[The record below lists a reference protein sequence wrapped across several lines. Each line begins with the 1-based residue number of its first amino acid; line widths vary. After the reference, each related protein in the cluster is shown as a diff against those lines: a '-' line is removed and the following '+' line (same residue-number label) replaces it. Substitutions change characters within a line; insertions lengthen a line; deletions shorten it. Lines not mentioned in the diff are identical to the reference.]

1 MRKISETFIFT
12 DVDSTQ
18 YRNLLSTLPLFKAER
33 GILTLLYSESGGKII
48 NALHSRYGWWS
59 DVTLQFTTP
68 DDTARRLKEKE
79 NVDAV
84 ILLEE
89 RLAGFL
95 LAKLQAQYTSEMDI
109 INYLG
114 KAQEALQEMLGRWFH
129 VEPLEFWNQN
139 VLTLIH
145 RAQILLNA
153 LPNGLSL
160 LAVFSG
166 DELWAS
172 LIAQKTGGKL
182 TRISTIE
189 VPEIQRLRISDWR
202 TDYHQLLEQVQ
213 QRYGKPSLGLFTDS
227 ETFKFLLRS
236 KRPRDFLRQARRE
249 EQIILNPAPSR
260 FSLRI

>member
-1 MRKISETFIFT
+1 MSKISETFIFT

-18 YRNLLSTLPLFKAER
+18 YRNLLSALPLFRVER
-33 GILTLLYSESGGKII
+33 GILTVLYRESGGKII
-48 NALHSRYGWWS
+48 NAFHSRYGWWS

-68 DDTARRLKEKE
+68 EDTIRRLKDKE

-89 RLAGFL
+89 RLAGLL
-95 LAKLQAQYTSEMDI
+95 LAKLQAGYTSEMDI
-109 INYLG
+109 TNYLG
-114 KAQEALQEMLGRWFH
+114 MAQKTLQEMLGRWFH
-129 VEPLEFWNQN
+129 VEPLEFWSQN
-139 VLTLIH
+139 VLMLIS
-145 RAQILLNA
+145 RAQNLLKA

-166 DELWAS
+166 DELWTS
-172 LIAQKTGGKL
+172 LLAQKTSGKL
-182 TRISTIE
+182 TKISTIE

-213 QRYGKPSLGLFTDS
+213 QRYGKPSFGLFTDS

-236 KRPRDFLRQARRE
+236 KHPSDFLQQARRE
-249 EQIILNPAPSR
+249 EQIIINPTSAR
-260 FSLRI
+260 FSMRF